1 MTTTAVDTN
10 ALLALLHDDTHA
22 DDAETALREAYRR
35 GRLVVTP
42 IVYSELAANGTFDD
56 TNALDRFL
64 TDTSISVAD
73 PSREALF
80 RAGTAFDTYTD
91 RRPDGL
97 QCPEC
102 GTERVAT
109 CPDCDH
115 EFSPRQHI
123 AADFLVGGHA
133 TVDADELLTFD
144 QGFYESYFS
153 ELAVVP

>member
-10 ALLALLHDDTHA
+10 ELLALLYDDTHA
-22 DDAETALREAYRR
+22 DNAETAMREAYRR

-42 IVYSELAANGTFDD
+42 IVYSELVASGTFDD
-56 TNALDRFL
+56 TDALDRFL
-64 TDTSISVAD
+64 ADMSIDVAE
-73 PSREALF
+73 PSRQALF
-80 RAGTAFDTYTD
+80 CAGTAFDTYTD

-102 GTERVAT
+102 GTERVAA

-144 QGFYESYFS
+144 QGFYGSYFPD
-153 ELAVVP
+153 LAVRP

>member
-22 DDAETALREAYRR
+22 DAAETALREAYQR

-42 IVYSELAANGTFDD
+42 IVYSELAANSTFDD
-56 TNALDRFL
+56 VDALDRFL
-64 TDTSISVAD
+64 ADMSIDVVE
-73 PSREALF
+73 PSRPALF
-80 RAGTAFDTYTD
+80 CAGEAFDTYTD

-97 QCPEC
+97 QCPTC

-133 TVDADELLTFD
+133 TADADELLTFD
-144 QGFYESYFS
+144 QAFYESYFP
-153 ELAVVP
+153 ELAVLP